1 MSLIDFT
8 DVTKIFKNKK
18 SEVTALDH
26 VTLHIDDEDIFGII
40 GFSGAGKSTLI
51 RMINALEK
59 PTSGK
64 VMVNGDD
71 MSALPFN
78 ELRKKRKHIGM
89 IFQQFNLLN
98 SKNVYDNVSIPL
110 VLEGKSKE
118 EIRKKTAQ
126 LLEFVGLTDKADYYP
141 DQLSGGQKQR
151 VGIAR
156 ALATEPSI
164 ILSDEATSALDPDT
178 MISILDLL
186 KKVNKELHITIVM
199 VTHQIKAVQRIC
211 NKVAVMKNGA
221 VVEQGEIF
229 DVFSSPKEDVTKDFV
244 RTVIP
249 DTVTPSVWKQ
259 IDEDDVGHYK
269 VLQFKFME
277 KYTTSNLIWQINRKF
292 PVETRLLHA
301 AIAELN
307 GRPMGIVVLQMIGS
321 DEEIEKVRTFAN
333 ENHVSCEEV
342 KR

>member
-98 SKNVYDNVSIPL
+98 
-110 VLEGKSKE
+110 
-118 EIRKKTAQ
+118 
-126 LLEFVGLTDKADYYP
+126 
-141 DQLSGGQKQR
+141 
-151 VGIAR
+151 
-156 ALATEPSI
+156 
-164 ILSDEATSALDPDT
+164 
-178 MISILDLL
+178 
-186 KKVNKELHITIVM
+186 
-199 VTHQIKAVQRIC
+199 
-211 NKVAVMKNGA
+211 
-221 VVEQGEIF
+221 
-229 DVFSSPKEDVTKDFV
+229 
-244 RTVIP
+244 
-249 DTVTPSVWKQ
+249 
-259 IDEDDVGHYK
+259 
-269 VLQFKFME
+269 
-277 KYTTSNLIWQINRKF
+277 
-292 PVETRLLHA
+292 
-301 AIAELN
+301 
-307 GRPMGIVVLQMIGS
+307 
-321 DEEIEKVRTFAN
+321 
-333 ENHVSCEEV
+333 
-342 KR
+342 